1 MKTLAL
7 TVAFA
12 IASSSSTLAATQA
25 IAPGAA
31 VDTLQFF
38 VGESVDVQTK
48 DGRHI
53 VGTLKGV
60 TASAVVIVDDAG
72 GVTSVRPDEVVGLV
86 RGEAAV
92 QRSSTTT
99 PVQPERREDADAD
112 ERSVAV
118 IKPRRKI
125 DLSSE
130 RRVVAQATSKSAK
143 LEEDLEFDVKA
154 ALVIGGLGIVTSAAT
169 AIGATSTEGK
179 GATSI
184 AAVGGIAST
193 VLLVAASILGI
204 KATFENMELTKQQSP
219 QQRQ

>member
-1 MKTLAL
+1 MKTIAFTMAL
-7 TVAFA
+7 A
-12 IASSSSTLAATQA
+12 IASSSSTFAATQA

-53 VGTLKGV
+53 VGMLKGV
-60 TASAVVIVDDAG
+60 TSSAVVIVDENGA
-72 GVTSVRPDEVVGLV
+72 VTSVRPEEVVGLV

-92 QRSSTTT
+92 RSPAKAS
-99 PVQPERREDADAD
+99 VQPEREREDADAD
-112 ERSVAV
+112 ARSIAT

-125 DLSSE
+125 DLSE
-130 RRVVAQATSKSAK
+130 GRRIVAAAQSTGAK

-154 ALVIGGLGIVTSAAT
+154 ALVIGGLGVVTSAAT
-169 AIGATSTEGK
+169 AIGATSIEGK
-179 GATSI
+179 GATSV
-184 AAVGGIAST
+184 AAVGGIASS

-204 KATFENMELTKQQSP
+204 KAAFENMELSKLQSP